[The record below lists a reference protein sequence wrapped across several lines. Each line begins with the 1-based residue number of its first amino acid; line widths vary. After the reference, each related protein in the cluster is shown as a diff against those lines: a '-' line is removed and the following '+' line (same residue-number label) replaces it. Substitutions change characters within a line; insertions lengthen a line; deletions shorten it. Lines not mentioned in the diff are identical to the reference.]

1 MQIYQV
7 QVYQIHLH
15 HDRGCPC
22 IATLL
27 RTPAYSA
34 APKRLRCGMRL
45 TIIKQGQL
53 NPFVLIPLMALAG
66 ALFLAGTVLFLIAT

>member
-1 MQIYQV
+1 
-7 QVYQIHLH
+7 
-15 HDRGCPC
+15 
-22 IATLL
+22 
-27 RTPAYSA
+27 
-34 APKRLRCGMRL
+34 MRL